1 MFSYVTCMH
10 IVNFTTMQL
19 HFGSVQYMQQSN
31 LESIHILY
39 SAIRFLVLVLS
50 TSNSYIKHCHLSK
63 STITEQG
70 YCKAMI
76 ISWPQ
81 NEPAACIISESCGQ
95 QSQSV
100 HKIDENFAKNC
111 FLYVI
116 ILQKFCPQLNQ
127 KLALSLRVYPQFE
140 HIVNMHTK

>member
-76 ISWPQ
+76 ISWQQ

-100 HKIDENFAKNC
+100 HKIDENFAKK
-111 FLYVI
+111 LLPVRDHSPK
-116 ILQKFCPQLNQ
+116 ILPSAKS
-127 KLALSLRVYPQFE
+127 KVGTLSKSLS
-140 HIVNMHTK
+140 IV